1 MRNTIQTLLII
12 VALILTQQSAPK
24 APITLPLE
32 TTSYG
37 GIFLEAH
44 INNSPPMS
52 FYLDSGASLPF
63 IINSKKAAQLNL
75 NSLGQITQAE
85 GAGPNTYEASFSEHV
100 TVDLSTHKFTDQ
112 RVALMNLGVVE
123 EQLGR
128 SLDGLI
134 GMGLFLRYVV
144 EIDYSA
150 KILRLYDPQSY
161 VYSGAGESVP
171 LTLHEGHFFIP
182 ASIKIPQRGE
192 FAGQFL
198 VDTGGCLLTAILTT
212 SFAEINKLPV
222 PGAKNIVDE
231 SVTGLGGN
239 TRLLVTRASEFKIG
253 KSIFTTPLIFVSQDK
268 AGALASS
275 GYEGLIGSE
284 ILRRFKVTFD
294 YSRRRLIL
302 ERNSDFQKPME
313 YDMSGM
319 SVRAY
324 GDDFR
329 TFSVYQVLD
338 DSPAKEAGLRAGD
351 IIERI
356 DATPASQLTL
366 EQILNLMKVQGREYR
381 LTIKRGAD
389 SRSVQLRTRRLI

>member
-1 MRNTIQTLLII
+1 
-12 VALILTQQSAPK
+12 
-24 APITLPLE
+24 
-32 TTSYG
+32 
-37 GIFLEAH
+37 
-44 INNSPPMS
+44 MS